1 MEDGSVDSGSK
12 AKKVNDK
19 NFGIN
24 KYFRKEFTKPT
35 FLLERFQSYK
45 SIIIIIHIFVNFKFI
60 LAYSLLG
67 VGLPASS
74 DLNKKSNRFTP
85 ALTECCVQCSLV

>member
-12 AKKVNDK
+12 AKKVSDK

-24 KYFRKEFTKPT
+24 KYFRKELTKPT

-45 SIIIIIHIFVNFKFI
+45 SIIIIYIFLILDLFSPIHYKVSVF
-60 LAYSLLG
+60 
-67 VGLPASS
+67 
-74 DLNKKSNRFTP
+74 R
-85 ALTECCVQCSLV
+85 